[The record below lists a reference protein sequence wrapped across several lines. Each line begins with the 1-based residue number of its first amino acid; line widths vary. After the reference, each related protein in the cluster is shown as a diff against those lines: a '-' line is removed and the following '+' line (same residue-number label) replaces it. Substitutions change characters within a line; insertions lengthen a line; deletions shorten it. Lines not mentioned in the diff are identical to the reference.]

1 MFEWYLRAALLDRFD
16 GGEGGGMAGPSAAP
30 GGSQPGIPG
39 DAPAGGQETPPDA
52 GESNETNHEDT
63 KTPAERRKAFRTLI
77 NGEYKDAFSEE
88 FNQLFNRRSQKY
100 REQLQSHQG
109 LIDLL
114 SSRYGVE
121 DGDVSKLQA
130 AIEADD
136 ALWQEK
142 AEEAGMDLA
151 TYKRVQ
157 QMEAENRR
165 LRAEQQ
171 RSLQDQ
177 LARQTMSRWAEQE
190 RELKGLY
197 PTFDLRGEMSN
208 PAFVAMLRA
217 GAPMRNVFEAV
228 HMDEIKRGLI
238 QAVQKDTEKAVT
250 DHIRARGARP
260 SEGGGGSAGVSVS
273 EDVHKLTRQQREEL
287 ARRAE
292 RGETITFRK

>member
-1 MFEWYLRAALLDRFD
+1 MSDVMYLRAALLDRFD
-16 GGEGGGMAGPSAAP
+16 GGEGGGMAGSNASSP
-30 GGSQPGIPG
+30 GGGQPGTSGGAPVG
-39 DAPAGGQETPPDA
+39 QESAPAA
-52 GESNETNHEDT
+52 GEQ
-63 KTPAERRKAFRTLI
+63 AERTPEQRAADFRALI
-77 NGEYKDAFSEE
+77 SGEYKDEYTKETQS
-88 FNQLFNRRSQKY
+88 LINRRFRETKGLQ
-100 REQLQSHQG
+100 EQLSAHQG

-171 RSLQDQ
+171 R
-177 LARQTMSRWAEQE
+177 
-190 RELKGLY
+190 ELKGLY

-238 QAVQKDTEKAVT
+238 QAVQKDTQKAVT

-292 RGETITFRK
+292 RGETITLCK